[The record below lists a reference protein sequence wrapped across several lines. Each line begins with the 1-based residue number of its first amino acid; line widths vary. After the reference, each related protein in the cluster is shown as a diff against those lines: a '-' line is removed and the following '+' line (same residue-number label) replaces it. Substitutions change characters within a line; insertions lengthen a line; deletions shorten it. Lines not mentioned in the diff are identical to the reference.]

1 MVGYGEPTASE
12 NGGAGVVRSDMLLT
26 SVSEP
31 GLNRAEKAED
41 GDGLPDTGRW

>member
-26 SVSEP
+26 SASEP
-31 GLNRAEKAED
+31 SGK
-41 GDGLPDTGRW
+41 GRRWRRIT